1 MSVADGQFGQQE
13 RRNIA
18 LTHQILN
25 KWRVIDQPQ
34 YFNSSPLARQANQ
47 CFVCECM
54 SESIGHIQ
62 FERYDKRI
70 INNNN
75 TMIHHQ
81 HHRQMNRQIEQEICS
96 PTYLCVYLWTSLT
109 PNNEFFFVVVVAQ
122 EEIQYSLSFS
132 AYRIQCNIS
141 GIFCNDNLMYSGMIA
156 TTTTTKIPNFIHDTS
171 PWVEYWKLC
180 SPHCYIEYIDSLSDS
195 IEYTMNT

>member
-54 SESIGHIQ
+54 SESIGHIK

-75 TMIHHQ
+75 TIIHHQ

-96 PTYLCVYLWTSLT
+96 PTYLRVYLWTSLT
-109 PNNEFFFVVVVAQ
+109 PNNEFLLLLLLHKRKFNIPFHSAHI
-122 EEIQYSLSFS
+122 EYNAIFREFS
-132 AYRIQCNIS
+132 AMTI
-141 GIFCNDNLMYSGMIA
+141 
-156 TTTTTKIPNFIHDTS
+156 
-171 PWVEYWKLC
+171 
-180 SPHCYIEYIDSLSDS
+180 
-195 IEYTMNT
+195 

>member
-54 SESIGHIQ
+54 SESIGHIK

-75 TMIHHQ
+75 TIIHHQ

-109 PNNEFFFVVVVAQ
+109 PNNEFLLLLLLHKRKFNIPFHSAHI
-122 EEIQYSLSFS
+122 EYNAIFREFS
-132 AYRIQCNIS
+132 AMTIWCIRAWLQQQQQQKYQTSSMTHHHELNIES
-141 GIFCNDNLMYSGMIA
+141 CAHRIA
-156 TTTTTKIPNFIHDTS
+156 TS
-171 PWVEYWKLC
+171 
-180 SPHCYIEYIDSLSDS
+180 
-195 IEYTMNT
+195 NT